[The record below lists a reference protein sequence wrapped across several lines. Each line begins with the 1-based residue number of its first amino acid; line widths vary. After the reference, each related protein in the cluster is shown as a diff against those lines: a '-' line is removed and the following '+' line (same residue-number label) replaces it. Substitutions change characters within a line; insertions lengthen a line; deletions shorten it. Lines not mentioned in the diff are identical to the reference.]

1 MKQLR
6 RENGEDEVM
15 QYSCIEEQM
24 KGNSYEAVE
33 KGNGEDEVMQY
44 SCIEEQMK
52 GNSYEAVEKGN
63 GEDEVMQYSC
73 IEEQMKET
81 VMKQQRREMVKMKL
95 CSTLVQRN
103 R

>member
-1 MKQLR
+1 MKQQR
-6 RENGEDEVM
+6 KGYGEDEVMQYSCMKEQMKGNSYEAVEKGYGEDEVM

-33 KGNGEDEVMQY
+33 
-44 SCIEEQMK
+44 
-52 GNSYEAVEKGN
+52 
-63 GEDEVMQYSC
+63 
-73 IEEQMKET
+73 
-81 VMKQQRREMVKMKL
+81 RRDMMKMKL

>member
-1 MKQLR
+1 
-6 RENGEDEVM
+6 
-15 QYSCIEEQM
+15 M

-44 SCIEEQMK
+44 SCIEEEMM

-63 GEDEVMQYSC
+63 GEDEVMQYSY
-73 IEEQMKET
+73 IEEQMKGNSYEA
-81 VMKQQRREMVKMKL
+81 VERWDMVKMKL
-95 CSTLVQRN
+95 CSTLVQRK